1 MNPDPCRSAPKE
13 TRDKANLMTSEKKLR
28 QELEETKNELKKL
41 QNQAKTWKKKSTED
55 EVHLPLSDHSSIIS
69 LQGQTKMKS
78 FQDTI
83 RDLEKNLETRKQEE
97 AALLNEIEV
106 TGRAFEDMQ
115 EQNDRLLSQ
124 LREKDD
130 AHIKLMVER
139 VKSQQSQKVM
149 SDEKALLLQQTG
161 VLQEQLDAQVNHLH
175 PLHSLSHILV
185 SDCDESKI

>member
-1 MNPDPCRSAPKE
+1 MKVTLTFLCDDYRSAPKE

-28 QELEETKNELKKL
+28 QELDETRTELKKV
-41 QNQAKTWKKKSTED
+41 QTYVKTQKKKCSED
-55 EVHLPLSDHSSIIS
+55 DVSPSVSICPLFIGIVQAQSR
-69 LQGQTKMKS
+69 MRA

-106 TGRAFEDMQ
+106 TGQAFEDMQ
-115 EQNDRLLSQ
+115 EQNSRLLSQ

-139 VKSQQSQKVM
+139 VKLQQSQKAM
-149 SDEKALLLQQTG
+149 SEEKIILLQQTN
-161 VLQEQLDAQVNHLH
+161 VLQEQLDAQVDDRSG
-175 PLHSLSHILV
+175 HSRLTFLAAR
-185 SDCDESKI
+185 

>member
-1 MNPDPCRSAPKE
+1 
-13 TRDKANLMTSEKKLR
+13 
-28 QELEETKNELKKL
+28 
-41 QNQAKTWKKKSTED
+41 
-55 EVHLPLSDHSSIIS
+55 
-69 LQGQTKMKS
+69 MKS

-139 VKSQQSQKVM
+139 VKLQQSQKVM
-149 SDEKALLLQQTG
+149 SDEKALLLQQAG
-161 VLQEQLDAQVNHLH
+161 VLQEQLDAQVNL
-175 PLHSLSHILV
+175 PSSPSLITSS
-185 SDCDESKI
+185 SDCHESKI